1 MGPDAR
7 PVATGSL
14 TGSKATIAGVE
25 FDFTGAPNEPK
36 GGDQFSVKVDTHQT
50 QNILNTMSEF
60 RNALEMPVDND
71 LASRQTYQAAL
82 DSAIGNLESGANK
95 VAESISSIGARGAAL
110 DVQAETNESLGI
122 ANTTTQSSIRDADPA
137 EVMIRLNLQQ
147 TMLQASQL
155 AFTKIS
161 SLSLFNQ
168 L

>member
-1 MGPDAR
+1 M
-7 PVATGSL
+7 

-25 FDFTGAPNEPK
+25 FDFTGAPNAPK

-50 QNILNTMSEF
+50 QNILDTISQF
-60 RNALEMPVDND
+60 RKALEMPVDTD
-71 LASRQTYQAAL
+71 LASKQKYQAAL

-95 VAESISSIGARGAAL
+95 VAEAISSIGARGAAL
-110 DVQAETNESLGI
+110 DVQAETNESLKM
-122 ANTTTQSSIRDADPA
+122 ANTQTQGSIRDADPA
-137 EVMIRLNLQQ
+137 EVLIRLNLQQ

-155 AFTKIS
+155 AFSKIS